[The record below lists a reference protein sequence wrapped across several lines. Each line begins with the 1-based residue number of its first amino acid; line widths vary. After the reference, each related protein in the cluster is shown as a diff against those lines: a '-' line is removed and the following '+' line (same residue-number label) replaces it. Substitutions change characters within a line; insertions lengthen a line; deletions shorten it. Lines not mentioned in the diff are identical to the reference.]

1 MISLRRI
8 LGSAL
13 LALVSLTGLA
23 QPRTVV
29 LSGYVRDA
37 ESGEPLPQ
45 AVVFLEDR
53 KTGVAADDVGFYSLH
68 VPAGKQPARRIWK
81 WVSVALYGRR
91 I

>member
-53 KTGVAADDVGFYSLH
+53 KTPSAFIRCMSPWESIPSIAPTS
-68 VPAGKQPARRIWK
+68 AM
-81 WVSVALYGRR
+81 
-91 I
+91 